1 MGGEHASSFETS
13 KRTRGLEEKK
23 RALRSILR
31 GMGSGLVAFS
41 GGVDS
46 TLLLNVAR
54 EELPGQVQSV
64 TLSSPLQSSWE
75 VSEAVDTARAL
86 GVPHLVLESGH
97 WQDPLFSR
105 NKPDR
110 CHRCKWLVMSQLVEV
125 AMREGLACVMD
136 GSHAGDR
143 KEERPG
149 MRALEELGIRSPLRE
164 AGLEKSEIRS
174 WARELGIPHWDR
186 PPRACLA
193 TRIPTGE
200 KITLRKL
207 DRVRAAED
215 RLRDMGFRQFR
226 ARYKGKAVVIEVGR
240 GEVGALVAPDLR
252 GRVIAEMQSVG
263 FRHVWVDLRG
273 YVEER

>member
-1 MGGEHASSFETS
+1 MGGERASAFELS
-13 KRTRGLEEKK
+13 QGMRGFEEKK
-23 RALRSILR
+23 KVLRGILR
-31 GMGSGLVAFS
+31 GMGSGLIAFS
-41 GGVDS
+41 GGIDS
-46 TLLLNVAR
+46 TLLLRVAR
-54 EELPGQVQSV
+54 EELPGEVQSV

-75 VSEAVDTARAL
+75 VSEAVDTAMAL

-105 NKPDR
+105 NRPDR
-110 CHRCKWLVMSQLVEV
+110 CHRCKWLVMSQLLDV
-125 AMREGLACVMD
+125 ARREGLACVMD

-143 KEERPG
+143 QEERPG

-164 AGLEKSEIRS
+164 AGLEKSEIRL
-174 WARELGIPHWDR
+174 WARELGIPQWDR

-193 TRIPTGE
+193 TRIPTGQ

-215 RLRDMGFRQFR
+215 RLREMGFRQFR
-226 ARYKGKAVVIEVGR
+226 ARYRGRAVVIELGQ
-240 GEVGALVAPDLR
+240 GEVGSLVEQGLR
-252 GRVIAEMQSVG
+252 GRLIEEMESVG

-273 YVEER
+273 YVEKG